1 VPASP
6 PRARACIAGA
16 RATDDDARAKDNDVG
31 ASVMRASSRLRP
43 RWSRAPA
50 AASTRTSSR
59 ASRASSRAWASTRDG
74 ETGSRAR
81 SVLFLGWEWI
91 EVDASAAGVRS
102 DALVRGALARSWR
115 VTCVGCA
122 SENAA
127 TARLREMGAATARV
141 PANRGDALRDALAA
155 AAPDVVVFD
164 RFLAEEA
171 FGARVR
177 ECAPGVARV
186 LDMQDAH
193 ALRRARERAAARG
206 ADAAETTR
214 TMPTARDEDLM
225 REIASVER
233 SDLTL
238 VCSPVEKKWLER
250 ECGISE
256 KKLRVASFFN
266 RDVTHDAREMDF
278 NARTDFITIGTFKHK
293 PNVDSVRWLC
303 EEVWPL
309 VRERL
314 PNATMRVYGSYA
326 SESIRQQFHR
336 PKMGFHV
343 EGFAEDL
350 ATVMRSSRVLLAPLR
365 FGAGIKGKVLDAWTY
380 GLPVCTTPIGSE
392 GTVPGVDE
400 FWSASSGAID
410 PEHGWGGFGDCITAS
425 DLADAAVRLHEDDAL
440 WQRARA
446 NGAGIVNEIFSAKSN
461 IPEVLDAIEEVVDN
475 LEKVRDADFHGQSL
489 WMHTDR
495 STLYFSKWI
504 ELKETGENT

>member
-1 VPASP
+1 MTSTA
-6 PRARACIAGA
+6 
-16 RATDDDARAKDNDVG
+16 
-31 ASVMRASSRLRP
+31 VMRASTRLRA
-43 RWSRAPA
+43 RTARAWASRG
-50 AASTRTSSR
+50 R
-59 ASRASSRAWASTRDG
+59 ACWRASSRACWRAWASTGASDAREDAK
-74 ETGSRAR
+74 AR
-81 SVLFLGWEWI
+81 SVVFLGWEWI
-91 EVDASAAGVRS
+91 DVDASAAGARS
-102 DALVRGALARSWR
+102 DALVRGALERSWR

-122 SENAA
+122 RENDA
-127 TARLREMGAATARV
+127 TARLRAMGVTTARV
-141 PANRGDALRDALAA
+141 RANRGDALRDALTI

-193 ALRRARERAAARG
+193 ALRRARERAAKRG
-206 ADAAETTR
+206 ADAGEATR
-214 TMPTARDEDLM
+214 TTPAARDEDLM

-238 VCSPVEKKWLER
+238 VCSPVEKRWLER
-250 ECGISE
+250 GCGISE

-266 RDVTHDAREMDF
+266 RDVEHDAREMDF
-278 NARTDFITIGTFKHK
+278 NARSDFITVGTFLHK

-314 PNATMRVYGSYA
+314 PKATMRVYGSYA

-350 ATVMRSSRVLLAPLR
+350 ATTMRSARVLLAPLR

-400 FWSASSGAID
+400 FWSSKSDAID
-410 PEHGWGGFGDCITAS
+410 PEHGWGGFGDCVAAS
-425 DLADAAVRLHEDDAL
+425 DLADAAVRLHEDEAL
-440 WQRARA
+440 WQRARE
-446 NGAGIVNEIFSAKSN
+446 NGADIVNEIFSAKLN
-461 IPEVLDAIEEVVDN
+461 IPDVLDAIEDVVNN
-475 LEKVRDADFHGQSL
+475 LQDVRDADFHGQSL
-489 WMHTDR
+489 WHHTDR